1 MNPFPADK
9 LVPQVAVI
17 RSSFVDCELL
27 GPPDGLSH
35 EIEIRL
41 KSFQLPLIEESE
53 DVETVETSIRLDY
66 ITLIEGR
73 FPGFKALQG
82 REFTF
87 PINPEP
93 GYIEGSV
100 YMYGM
105 HNDVDVT
112 RIIFGKVSGNH
123 ISATIVAD
131 FDLRAPEYGY
141 DRLTQY
147 PLEVQLEIEGVLVN
161 REIITRNMLKAFQ
174 VPKYLKQIFQRV
186 PLEIP
191 RITKEGLVFRRVLF

>member
-1 MNPFPADK
+1 LIQIFRRKYGGEEKAAVNPFPIDK
-9 LVPQVAVI
+9 LVPQSGVI
-17 RSSFVDCELL
+17 RSSFVDIEFL

-41 KSFQLPLIEESE
+41 KPFQLPLIEDGDPE

-73 FPGFKALQG
+73 FPGFKALEG

-87 PINPEP
+87 PVNPEP

-100 YMYGM
+100 YMYNM

-112 RIIFGKVSGNH
+112 KIIFGKVSGNH
-123 ISATIVAD
+123 ISATIVVGRPNLLHLSVKV
-131 FDLRAPEYGY
+131 FPG
-141 DRLTQY
+141 
-147 PLEVQLEIEGVLVN
+147 
-161 REIITRNMLKAFQ
+161 F
-174 VPKYLKQIFQRV
+174 
-186 PLEIP
+186 
-191 RITKEGLVFRRVLF
+191 GLALIRGRPQCQALCA